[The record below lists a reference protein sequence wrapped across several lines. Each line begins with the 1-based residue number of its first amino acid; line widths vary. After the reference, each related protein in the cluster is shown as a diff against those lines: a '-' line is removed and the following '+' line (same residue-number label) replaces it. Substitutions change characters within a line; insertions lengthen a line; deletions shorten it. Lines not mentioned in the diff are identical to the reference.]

1 LRDIDQTAMQSD
13 PPALGSTA
21 GSELRFVL
29 ITPARDEAA
38 YIDATI
44 RSVIAQTLR
53 PSHWIIVSDGS
64 TDGTDD
70 IVRQHAAVHH
80 WIQLVRAPERAE
92 RSFAGKVQAFE
103 AGRAQLPSGMHDII
117 GSLDADIT
125 LEPDCFAVL
134 LTRFTQQPRL
144 GVAGAPF
151 RDANHRYD
159 YRFTSI
165 EHVSGACQLF
175 RRECFEAIGG
185 YTPVK
190 GGGVDWIAVA
200 SARMK
205 GWQTRTFPET
215 FCTHHRP
222 MGTAQTS
229 TLGASFRLGR
239 KDYRLGG
246 HPLWQAFRSLYQ
258 VKTRPY
264 LLSGLLL
271 AAGFSWDWA
280 RRADRVVSPE
290 LQRFHRGEQMRRLR
304 TLLTRRIGNS
314 GSRSSLAG

>member
-1 LRDIDQTAMQSD
+1 MQSEAA
-13 PPALGSTA
+13 PPASTA
-21 GSELRFVL
+21 DANLRFVL
-29 ITPARDEAA
+29 ITPARDEAQ
-38 YIDATI
+38 YIDSTI
-44 RSVIAQTLR
+44 RSVVAQTLR
-53 PSHWIIVSDGS
+53 PSRWIVVSDGS

-70 IVRQHAAVHH
+70 IVRQHAASHD

-92 RSFAGKVQAFE
+92 RSFAGKVHAFE
-103 AGRAQLPSGMHDII
+103 AGRAHLPSHSYDVI

-134 LTRFTQQPRL
+134 LARFAQQPGL

-175 RRECFEAIGG
+175 RRECFEAVGG
-185 YTPVK
+185 YTPVR
-190 GGGVDWIAVA
+190 GGGVDWIAVT

-205 GWQTRTFPET
+205 GWQTRTFAET

-222 MGTAQTS
+222 MGTAQTNAF
-229 TLGASFRLGR
+229 GASFRLGR

-258 VKTRPY
+258 MKTRPY
-264 LLSGLLL
+264 LINGLLL
-271 AAGFSWDWA
+271 AAGFFWDWA
-280 RRADRVVSPE
+280 RRANRVVSPE
-290 LQRFHRGEQMRRLR
+290 LQRFHRAEQMKRLGRFLSRRNEN
-304 TLLTRRIGNS
+304 TR
-314 GSRSSLAG
+314 SRSSFAG